1 MRKTFSTL
9 IMGIIAAT
17 ALQSCNESKVYDK
30 YDHTPLSGWEKNDT
44 LRFDIPRLT
53 ADGMYESTLG
63 LRITDNYP
71 FMGLTLI
78 VEQRLMPADTIFTD
92 TVKCE
97 LTDRN
102 GKTRGKGVSY
112 YQFRFPVKK
121 MQLSKGDSLHIR
133 VRHDM
138 KREMLTG
145 ISDVGISLSV
155 D

>member
-1 MRKTFSTL
+1 
-9 IMGIIAAT
+9 MGIIAAT

-53 ADGMYESTLG
+53 ADGMYKSTLG

-112 YQFRFPVKK
+112 YQFRFPVTK

-138 KREMLTG
+138 KREMLPG

>member
-1 MRKTFSTL
+1 
-9 IMGIIAAT
+9 MGIIAAT

-92 TVKCE
+92 TVKCK

-112 YQFRFPVKK
+112 YQFRFPVTK

-138 KREMLTG
+138 KREMLPG

>member
-1 MRKTFSTL
+1 MKKTFSAIIIG
-9 IMGIIAAT
+9 IMAAT
-17 ALQSCNESKVYDK
+17 ALTSCNGNMVYDK
-30 YDHTPLSGWEKNDT
+30 YDQTPLAGWEKNDT
-44 LRFDIPRLT
+44 LSFDIPRLT
-53 ADGMYESTLG
+53 ADGMYESSLG

-78 VEQRLMPADTIFTD
+78 VEQRLMPADTILLD

-102 GKTRGKGVSY
+102 GKTKGKGVSY
-112 YQFRFPVKK
+112 YQFKFPVTK
-121 MQLSKGDSLHIR
+121 MHLNKGDSLHIR

-138 KREMLTG
+138 KREMLPG

>member
-1 MRKTFSTL
+1 
-9 IMGIIAAT
+9 MGIIAAT

-53 ADGMYESTLG
+53 ANGMYESTLG

-138 KREMLTG
+138 KREMLPG

>member
-1 MRKTFSTL
+1 
-9 IMGIIAAT
+9 MGIIAAT

-112 YQFRFPVKK
+112 YQFRFPVTK
-121 MQLSKGDSLHIR
+121 MQLSNGDSLHIR

-138 KREMLTG
+138 KREMLPG

>member
-102 GKTRGKGVSY
+102 GKTRGQGVSY
-112 YQFRFPVKK
+112 YQFRFPVTK

-138 KREMLTG
+138 KREMLPG

>member
-1 MRKTFSTL
+1 
-9 IMGIIAAT
+9 MGIIAAT
-17 ALQSCNESKVYDK
+17 ALQFCNESKVYDK

-138 KREMLTG
+138 KREMLPG

>member
-1 MRKTFSTL
+1 
-9 IMGIIAAT
+9 MGIIAAT

-78 VEQRLMPADTIFTD
+78 VEQRLMPTDTIFTD

-138 KREMLTG
+138 KREMLPG

>member
-1 MRKTFSTL
+1 
-9 IMGIIAAT
+9 MGIIAAT

-78 VEQRLMPADTIFTD
+78 VEQWLMPADTIFTD

-112 YQFRFPVKK
+112 YQFRFPVTK

-138 KREMLTG
+138 KREMLPG

>member
-112 YQFRFPVKK
+112 YQFRFPVTK

-138 KREMLTG
+138 KREMLPG

>member
-112 YQFRFPVKK
+112 YQFRFPVTK
-121 MQLSKGDSLHIR
+121 MQLNKGDSLHIR

-138 KREMLTG
+138 KREMLPG

>member
-53 ADGMYESTLG
+53 ANGMYESTLG

-102 GKTRGKGVSY
+102 GKTRGKGLSY
-112 YQFRFPVKK
+112 YQFRFPVTK

-138 KREMLTG
+138 KREMLPG

>member
-102 GKTRGKGVSY
+102 GKTRGMGVSY
-112 YQFRFPVKK
+112 YQFRFPVTK

-138 KREMLTG
+138 KREMLPG

>member
-112 YQFRFPVKK
+112 YQFRFPITK

-138 KREMLTG
+138 KREMLPG

>member
-112 YQFRFPVKK
+112 YQFRCPVTK

-138 KREMLTG
+138 KREMLPG

>member
-30 YDHTPLSGWEKNDT
+30 YNHTPLSGWEKNDT

-112 YQFRFPVKK
+112 YQFRFPVTK

-138 KREMLTG
+138 KREMLPG

>member
-44 LRFDIPRLT
+44 LQFDIPRLT

-112 YQFRFPVKK
+112 YQFRFPVTK

-138 KREMLTG
+138 KTEMLQR

>member
-1 MRKTFSTL
+1 
-9 IMGIIAAT
+9 MGIIATT

-30 YDHTPLSGWEKNDT
+30 YNHTPLSGWEKNDT
-44 LRFDIPRLT
+44 LRFDIPRL
-53 ADGMYESTLG
+53 ADGGMYESTLG

-71 FMGLTLI
+71 FMGLILI

-102 GKTRGKGVSY
+102 GKTKGKGVSY
-112 YQFRFPVKK
+112 YQFRFPVTK
-121 MQLSKGDSLHIR
+121 MQLNKGDSLHVR

-138 KREMLTG
+138 KREMLPG
-145 ISDVGISLSV
+145 ISDVGISLSI

>member
-1 MRKTFSTL
+1 
-9 IMGIIAAT
+9 MGIIAAT

-112 YQFRFPVKK
+112 YQFRFPVTK
-121 MQLSKGDSLHIR
+121 MQLNKGDSLHIR

-138 KREMLTG
+138 KREMLPG

>member
-1 MRKTFSTL
+1 
-9 IMGIIAAT
+9 MGIIAAT

-138 KREMLTG
+138 KREMLPG

>member
-1 MRKTFSTL
+1 MRQTFSTL

-112 YQFRFPVKK
+112 YQFRFPVTK

-138 KREMLTG
+138 KREMLPG

>member
-1 MRKTFSTL
+1 
-9 IMGIIAAT
+9 MGIIAAT

-112 YQFRFPVKK
+112 YQFRFPITK

-138 KREMLTG
+138 KREMLPG

>member
-1 MRKTFSTL
+1 
-9 IMGIIAAT
+9 MGIIAAT

-78 VEQRLMPADTIFTD
+78 VEQRLMPTDTIFTD

-112 YQFRFPVKK
+112 YQFRFPVTK

-138 KREMLTG
+138 KREMLPG

>member
-1 MRKTFSTL
+1 
-9 IMGIIAAT
+9 MGIIAAT

-71 FMGLTLI
+71 FMWLTLI

-112 YQFRFPVKK
+112 YQFRFPVTK

-138 KREMLTG
+138 KREMLPG

>member
-9 IMGIIAAT
+9 IMGIIAVT

-112 YQFRFPVKK
+112 YQFRFPVTK

-138 KREMLTG
+138 KREMLPG